1 MEEIAK
7 LQMDLHELKSKIEGF
22 VESTSP
28 LYLQETM
35 YWSNS
40 DLTPGYSSVPNSTKA
55 KFYLKQGKENGTLD
69 QVHSYHDPLAFTVN
83 AASYKNGIVSSK
95 KWSCKFRAWDLTR
108 LSFLTR
114 EGSSQQTQNY
124 TEYGVWTEDG
134 KSSKTNRFQEKI
146 MDQVASLE

>member
-1 MEEIAK
+1 
-7 LQMDLHELKSKIEGF
+7 MDLHELKGKIEGF

-28 LYLQETM
+28 LYLQDTM

-40 DLTPGYSSVPNSTKA
+40 DLTPDYSSVPDSTKA

-69 QVHSYHDPLAFTVN
+69 KVHSYHDPLAFTVN
-83 AASYKNGIVSSK
+83 AASYKNGIIKSK
-95 KWSCKFRAWDLTR
+95 KWYCKFRVWDLTR

-114 EGSSQQTQNY
+114 EGSSKQTQNY

-134 KSSKTNRFQEKI
+134 KSSKTSGFQKKV
-146 MDQVASLE
+146 MDKVESLE